1 MVQKKGNGGR
11 KHTTASTLSEPLRE
25 TGRDDYVSSYY
36 KIKVSEKKK
45 ILSGVNCNLM
55 VF

>member
-36 KIKVSEKKK
+36 KIKVSEKKNT
-45 ILSGVNCNLM
+45 IGG
-55 VF
+55 